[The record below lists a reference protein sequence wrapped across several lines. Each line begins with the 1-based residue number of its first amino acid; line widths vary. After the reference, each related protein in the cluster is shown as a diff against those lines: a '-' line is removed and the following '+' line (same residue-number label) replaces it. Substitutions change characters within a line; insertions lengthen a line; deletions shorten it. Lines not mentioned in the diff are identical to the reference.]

1 MKPSAYLTSQLLD
14 IIFEYKNKNYGA
26 YELRYTYPKRMEKA
40 LVFMFSLVVACT
52 LFFIINALHKS
63 KLVSAPPI
71 SKVIKLTEIKLNDP
85 KPPQVLPPIPPAAPK
100 MASQI
105 KYTRIDVVKDQL
117 IRPEEQPPDLD
128 QIQKNLI
135 SIHTKK
141 GSLDGARVEL
151 ISDKNNGVTAETKKA
166 GPFIF
171 VEQMPRF
178 PGASTYEES
187 NIKALDF
194 ISRHIHYPAMAR
206 EQGIQGTVVV
216 QFIIASDGQLKDI
229 HVIGKSPG
237 GGLAEEALRVVKQM
251 PSWIPGK
258 QNGRNVPV
266 QYNLPIRFTLK

>member
-14 IIFEYKNKNYGA
+14 IIFEHKNKNYGT

-40 LVFMFSLVVACT
+40 LGCMLSLVVACT
-52 LFFIINALHKS
+52 LFFLTDALHKNH
-63 KLVSAPPI
+63 SAVAAPH
-71 SKVIKLTEIKLNDP
+71 SKVIALTEIKLKDP
-85 KPPQVLPPIPPAAPK
+85 EPPRVLPPTPPAAPK

-135 SIHTKK
+135 SIHTVK
-141 GSLDGARVEL
+141 GSLDGARVDL
-151 ISDKNNGVTAETKKA
+151 ISNKNNGVTAETKKA
-166 GPFIF
+166 AAFIF

-178 PGASTYEES
+178 PGTSTIQES
-187 NIKALDF
+187 DIKTLAF
-194 ISRHIHYPAMAR
+194 ISRHIHYPPIAR

-216 QFIIASDGQLKDI
+216 QFLIAPDGQLKNI
-229 HVIGKSPG
+229 RVVGKPPG
-237 GGLAEEALRVVKQM
+237 GGLAEEAIRVVKKM

-258 QNGRNVPV
+258 QNGRNVAV
-266 QYNLPIRFTLK
+266 QYILPIKFKLK